1 MDANRDPRRIYYI
14 HTDTLGHRVV
24 YYGNANRI
32 PNVNHISNANRI
44 PNASAATSCAQRNLD
59 CDVYAG
65 GERCSLYA
73 HCLARGIDRGHQ
85 RGTGG

>member
-32 PNVNHISNANRI
+32 PN
-44 PNASAATSCAQRNLD
+44 ASAAISCSERNPD
-59 CDVYAG
+59 CDGYAG
-65 GERCSLYA
+65 GERCSLHA
-73 HCLARGIDRGHQ
+73 HCQSRRADRGHQ
-85 RGTGG
+85 CSTGG